1 MVSTEAAV
9 VIESS
14 VPSPVAASV
23 AAAAVAVAVEVE
35 AIKTTESMLTNL
47 DLETV
52 SVLDFDKGD
61 PTMYEAYWK
70 SIGEDFEITISASQ
84 ALSYFANPKS
94 FCWFMLPK
102 LEQKIRNLHNLVG
115 NAVVEGR
122 HIVVG
127 NGSSQL
133 IQAALYALAE
143 PLDPPSPISV
153 VSATPFYS
161 CYPQIADYVRSGLF
175 KWAGDAHAYVKDAP
189 YIEMVTSPN
198 NPDGE
203 LRGPVVNKAN
213 GMLVHDLAYYWPQ
226 YTAITEPVDHD
237 IMLFTV
243 SKCTGHAGSRI
254 GWAIVKDPDVAKR
267 MVKFMEISTIG
278 VSKEAQLRAISIL
291 EMISTNSCPSNF
303 LGFGQSVMAERWKK
317 LREALKGTDVLQVPD
332 FPPQHCNFKRDYNEC
347 HPAYAWMKAQEG
359 LNLEEVMKEESIRVR
374 GGGTFG
380 CPSNYAR
387 LSMLGRDKD
396 VDLLLKRLPSILKR
410 LAH

>member
-1 MVSTEAAV
+1 
-9 VIESS
+9 
-14 VPSPVAASV
+14 
-23 AAAAVAVAVEVE
+23 
-35 AIKTTESMLTNL
+35 MLTNL
-47 DLETV
+47 NQQ
-52 SVLDFDKGD
+52 SILDFDKGD

-70 SIGEDFEITISASQ
+70 SIGEDFKITISASE

-102 LEQKIRNLHNLVG
+102 LEQEIRNLHNVVG

-143 PLDPPSPISV
+143 PLDPSSPISV
-153 VSATPFYS
+153 MSAAPFYS
-161 CYPQIADYVRSGLF
+161 CYPQIAHYMRSGLF
-175 KWAGDAHAYVKDAP
+175 KWGGDAHAYDRDDQP
-189 YIEMVTSPN
+189 YIEMVNCPN

-226 YTAITEPVDHD
+226 YTAITKPVDHN
-237 IMLFTV
+237 IMLFTM

-254 GWAIVKDPDVAKR
+254 GWAIVKDSHVAKQ
-267 MVKFMEISTIG
+267 MVKFLEISTIG

-291 EMISTNSCPSNF
+291 EMISTNSCSTNF
-303 LGFGQSVMAERWKK
+303 FEFGQFVMAGRWKT
-317 LREALKGTDVLQVPD
+317 LREALEGTDILQVPN
-332 FPPQHCNFKRDYNEC
+332 FPPRHCNFKRNYIEC
-347 HPAYAWMKAQEG
+347 NPAYAWMKAQEG
-359 LNLEEVMKEESIRVR
+359 INLEEVMKEENIRVR

-387 LSMLGRDKD
+387 LSILGRDND
-396 VDLLLKRLPSILKR
+396 FDQFLKKLPSIVKR
-410 LAH
+410 LAHSKF

>member
-1 MVSTEAAV
+1 M
-9 VIESS
+9 
-14 VPSPVAASV
+14 
-23 AAAAVAVAVEVE
+23 
-35 AIKTTESMLTNL
+35 
-47 DLETV
+47 
-52 SVLDFDKGD
+52 LDFDKGD

-70 SIGEDFEITISASQ
+70 SVGDDFKITLPASIL
-84 ALSYFANPKS
+84 LSYFTNPKS
-94 FCWFMLPK
+94 FCWYALPK
-102 LEQKIRNLHNLVG
+102 LEQEIKNLHNLVG

-133 IQAALYALAE
+133 IQAALYALTE
-143 PLDPPSPISV
+143 PLDLPSPINV
-153 VSATPFYS
+153 VSAAPFYS
-161 CYPQIADYVRSGLF
+161 CYPQISDYVRSGLF
-175 KWAGDAHAYVKDAP
+175 KWGGDAHVYIDHDSQP

-203 LRGPVVNKAN
+203 LRGPVVNKVN

-226 YTAITEPVDHD
+226 YTAITDPADHD

-254 GWAIVKDPDVAKR
+254 GWAIVKDLDVAKR

-303 LGFGQSVMAERWKK
+303 FEFGQFVMAERWKK
-317 LREALKGTDVLQVPD
+317 LREALQGIDVLQIPN
-332 FPPQHCNFKRDYNEC
+332 FPPQHCNFKTDFLHC
-347 HPAYAWMKAQEG
+347 TPAYAWMKAQVG
-359 LNLEEVMKEESIRVR
+359 INLEEVMQEESIRVR
-374 GGGTFG
+374 GGKTFG

-387 LSMLGRDKD
+387 LSMLGRDND
-396 VDLLLKRLPSILKR
+396 FDLLLKRLPSILKR